1 MAITAETRQ
10 DIMELVV
17 AANNA
22 APGTTLLSE
31 LVALSTSGSSL
42 LDIAN
47 TLADSASFKATYPT
61 FQTATEFGT
70 EFLGNLV
77 PEASAAAKAEGVT
90 IIEGMLNGGQSRGAV
105 ILEAA
110 TYLAALPETH
120 SSFGT
125 SAALFNHR
133 VEVATYHTITSEA
146 ADSWAIPASVTSSD
160 ATVDTGKSAVDTAL
174 TPAPVV
180 VDPVTK
186 TLTTGVNNFTGTAA
200 DDTFDAS
207 TAGSLDTSD
216 TLDGGAGTDN
226 LTATIGAESIRPN
239 ISNIEHITFTATGAL
254 TVDARDISGMTQ
266 LSNESSTNTL
276 TVNNLGVI
284 PAVSINS
291 AGTNNTTLNF
301 TNATL
306 SGSADDLAVTVNN
319 YGAADLILTDTAG
332 TAKLET
338 VTITS
343 QSLASTITNLNTAG
357 VGTTTLNIGGD
368 ANLTITN
375 GVNAAITLVDATSAS
390 GVVSVSSAAGAT
402 VDVTMKGGSGADI
415 ITGGAGDDTIHGN
428 AGADTLS
435 GGSGGTD
442 TLEGG
447 AGNDTL
453 SFPGGALT
461 KADTVKGGD
470 GTDAI
475 SFSTDESALVD
486 ADFTLVTGVETVTA
500 GTNVNIAGTLGD
512 LAAAAGVTTVTFTD
526 TSGNDS
532 IAVDADGPSALT
544 VNFDSDAT
552 NANSIAMN
560 ASYAGVLTVNA
571 DGDELDTRASTIT
584 GGKGTSDVLNI
595 TADGATASDL
605 SAVTNIETI
614 NLVGTTASN
623 TVTLA
628 DANATYTSATVYQT
642 LTVDASGLTTGV
654 ATLDAALE
662 VDGKVILKGGG
673 AADIITLSSSANFGD
688 TVHGNAG
695 NDTIVVDATADLTA
709 ADDIDG
715 GAGTDTV
722 KFSADAT
729 VTDAMFTKATNV
741 EAITAAAN
749 KDLDITL
756 GDLAAAAGITTVTLT
771 GAAGG
776 DTDTVA
782 IDADGPS
789 AVTVNFDDDTN
800 VVNSVVANASYAGV
814 LTVKADGDE
823 FDTKAH
829 TVTGGKGTS
838 DVLQITADGNAI
850 VTARMANVTNVET
863 VKIAGTTA
871 SQSIA
876 LNDANATYTSSTSY
890 QTITVD
896 ATALTTGVATI
907 DASPEAD
914 AKVVVKGGGGA
925 DIITASSS
933 SNLGDTIEAGAGND
947 TINIATASFTSADV
961 IDGGAGTDSI
971 SLSNDSSVVD
981 ADFTNVTNV
990 ETLTAAADKLLI
1002 ATVDTLAAAAG
1013 ITKISLTDTGGNDA
1027 ITVKSGFTNALTV
1040 DFDSDAS
1047 NANSVDA
1054 SAYTGTLTVT
1064 AADDELDTTAA
1075 TIKGG
1080 TGTAD
1085 EVKITTTAGLDV
1097 VLTSGITGVEKITA
1111 VGATGGFSITT
1122 ADGLIASGKNLA
1134 FDLTAGDDDA
1144 YTINAAA
1151 EKDGTVSITADAT
1164 GAHIIT
1170 LGQGNDTYTHT
1181 GASGVSTV
1189 VATKGNNTI
1198 TTGGGADIITLG
1210 TGTDIVTAGA
1220 GNDTIVGTGPSVA
1233 SGVTTSR
1240 NFTSAD
1246 TINGGT
1252 GTDILEI
1259 STDGFTL
1266 VDTDFAGLTSVETLT
1281 STAGARMTSA
1291 TLGTKAQAAGIAT
1304 VTLADTTAV
1313 DKLVVSADFTNAL
1326 TVNLDADNTA
1336 NTVDASASSATVTIV
1351 AGDDELDTTASTLK
1365 GGSGSSDV
1373 LKIAT
1378 GGNDLVVADSANW
1391 SGIETFTT
1399 TGNNAFG
1406 IALNDGANAAG
1417 GSITVNAESLTSTAL
1432 TLDLSAETD
1441 GAYTVKLKGSGNHII
1456 TLGQGNDTLQV
1467 HDVTTGVITV
1477 TGTGGNNTITT
1488 AEGNDI
1494 ITVGSGNDNITSG
1507 LGADTIK
1514 STNGALDQNDT
1525 VAAGAGT
1532 DTIQYTNASTVR
1544 DSDFTNVTG
1553 VEAITMNGDN
1563 AGTFTLGASAAAAGI
1578 ATITFTDND
1587 TADTLTLG
1595 AGFTNNATV
1604 VLAADGAAN
1613 TVDAAKYTKNL
1624 TVQAASSELDD
1635 NASTITGGTG
1645 TSDTLEVAVDASD
1658 TLLLN
1663 SVSAIETIKTTGT
1676 GGGTV
1681 TTTATIADAVVASG
1695 KSMTFDYTSMDD
1707 DALTLDVSAESN
1719 GTYTIKTDGTGA
1731 MIITLGQGADTYTG
1745 TSTGVDT
1752 IVATKGANTIK
1763 TGDGVDIITLG
1774 TGVDTL
1780 TVGVTG
1786 DGGDADLVKF
1796 TATNQLVTNSAIITD
1811 WDTAMEID
1819 FDISATLDS
1828 GANLILLD
1836 DGADASAAGAIW
1848 NDITGSTDMG
1858 ALTANSHGIILST
1871 TTAYTSTDQ
1880 VETALEYGGGFQ
1892 LMTGGALSVG
1902 DRFLVAWDDN
1912 TNSYIGMATTNT
1924 AVPDDGYFGSGSLA
1938 VVQLVK
1944 LSGIATLAGAVI
1956 ATSDVDLS

>member
-70 EFLGNLV
+70 EFLDNLV

-90 IIEGMLNGGQSRGAV
+90 IIEGMLNAGQSRGAV

-110 TYLAALPETH
+110 TYLAALSETH
-120 SSFGT
+120 VSFGT
-125 SAALFNHR
+125 SAALFNNR

-186 TLTTGVNNFTGTAA
+186 TLTTGVNDFTGTSAN
-200 DDTFDAS
+200 DTFDGS

-226 LTATIGAESIRPN
+226 LTATVGAESIRPN

-276 TVNNLGVI
+276 TVNNLGNI
-284 PAVSINS
+284 PTVFINS
-291 AGTNNTTLNF
+291 AGTQDTTLNF
-301 TNATL
+301 TNSTL
-306 SGSADDLAVTVNN
+306 SGTADDLAVTVNN

-343 QSLASTITNLNTAG
+343 QSLASTLTNLNTAG
-357 VGTTTLNIGGD
+357 VGTSTLNINGD

-375 GVNAAITLVDATSAS
+375 GVNAAITTVDASSAT
-390 GVVSVSSAAGAT
+390 GIVSVSSAAGAT
-402 VDVTMKGGSGADI
+402 VDVTMKGGSAADI

-428 AGADTLS
+428 AGGDTLS
-435 GGSGGTD
+435 GGTGGDD
-442 TLEGG
+442 TIEGG
-447 AGNDTL
+447 AGDDTI
-453 SFPGGALT
+453 SFAGGALT

-470 GTDAI
+470 GTDTI
-475 SFSTDESALVD
+475 SFSSAEAALVD
-486 ADFTLVTGVETVTA
+486 ADFTLVTGVEKLTA
-500 GTNVNIAGTLGD
+500 ATNTQIAGTLGD
-512 LAAAAGVTTVTFTD
+512 LAAAAGIATVTFTS
-526 TSGNDS
+526 TGANDS

-552 NANSIAMN
+552 NANSVAMN

-623 TVTLA
+623 TVTLD

-642 LTVDASGLTTGV
+642 VTVDASGLTTGV
-654 ATLDAALE
+654 ATINAAAE
-662 VDGKVILKGGG
+662 VDGKVVLKGGG
-673 AADIITLSSSANFGD
+673 GADIITLSSSANLGD
-688 TVHGNAG
+688 TVHGNGG
-695 NDTIVVDATADLTA
+695 NDTIVVDATADITA
-709 ADDIDG
+709 ADVIDG

-756 GDLAAAAGITTVTLT
+756 GDLAAAAGVTTVTLT
-771 GAAGG
+771 GAAVG

-789 AVTVNFDDDTN
+789 AVTVSFDSDAN

-838 DVLQITADGNAI
+838 DVLEITADGNAI

-896 ATALTTGVATI
+896 ATALTTGAATV

-914 AKVVVKGGGGA
+914 AKVVIKGGGGA
-925 DIITASSS
+925 DIITMSTS
-933 SNLGDTIEAGAGND
+933 SNLGDTVEGNGGND
-947 TINIATASFTSADV
+947 TIKVATASFTTADS
-961 IDGGAGTDSI
+961 IDGGAGTDTI
-971 SLSNDSSVVD
+971 QLTNNATVVD
-981 ADFTNVTNV
+981 ADFTSVSNV
-990 ETLTAAADKLLI
+990 ETLTSSTGESL
-1002 ATVDTLAAAAG
+1002 TVTLGSLAAAAG
-1013 ITKISLTDTGGNDA
+1013 LTKVALADTGAADKV
-1027 ITVKSGFTNALTV
+1027 TVGAGFTNALTV
-1040 DFDSDAS
+1040 DFDADAT
-1047 NANSVDA
+1047 ANSVLA

-1064 AADDELDTTAA
+1064 AADDDLDSNAS
-1075 TIKGG
+1075 TITGG

-1085 EVKITTTAGLDV
+1085 EVKITGTAGLDV
-1097 VLTSGITGVEKITA
+1097 VLTSGITNIEKITA
-1111 VGATGGFSITT
+1111 VGTTGGFSITT
-1122 ADGLIASGKNLA
+1122 ADGLIASGKTMT

-1151 EKDGTVSITADAT
+1151 EKDGTVVITADAS

-1170 LGQGNDTYTHT
+1170 LGAGADTYTHT
-1181 GASGVSTV
+1181 GTTGVSTV
-1189 VATKGNNTI
+1189 VATAGANSI

-1210 TGTDIVTAGA
+1210 TGADTVNSGA
-1220 GNDTIVGTGPSVA
+1220 GGDTIIVA
-1233 SGVTTSR
+1233 SANLAATDSV
-1240 NFTSAD
+1240 D
-1246 TINGGT
+1246 GGA
-1252 GTDILEI
+1252 GTDTLEI
-1259 STDGFTL
+1259 STDGAT
-1266 VDTDFAGLTSVETLT
+1266 VTDAVLSGLSNIETIT
-1281 STAGARMTSA
+1281 STAGSRLTSL
-1291 TLGTKAQAAGIAT
+1291 TLGTNAQSAGVAT

-1336 NTVDASASSATVTIV
+1336 NTVDASASSSTVTIV

-1365 GGSGSSDV
+1365 GGSGSSDL
-1373 LKIAT
+1373 LKIGT

-1399 TGNNAFG
+1399 VGNNAFG
-1406 IALNDGANAAG
+1406 IALNDAANATG
-1417 GSITVNAESLTSTAL
+1417 GSITVNAESLTSTVL

-1441 GAYTVKLKGSGNHII
+1441 GAYTVKLKGTGNHII
-1456 TLGQGNDTLQV
+1456 TLGQGNDTVQV
-1467 HDVTTGVITV
+1467 HDVTTGDITV

-1488 AEGNDI
+1488 SEGADI
-1494 ITVGSGNDNITSG
+1494 ITVGSGIDIITTG
-1507 LGADTIK
+1507 LGNDTIK

-1525 VAAGAGT
+1525 VTAGAGT

-1553 VEAITMNGDN
+1553 VETVTMNGDN
-1563 AGTFTLGASAAAAGI
+1563 AGTFTLGAAAAAAGVV
-1578 ATITFTDND
+1578 TVTFTDDN

-1595 AGFTNNATV
+1595 AGFTNNVSVT
-1604 VLAADGAAN
+1604 LADDAAAN
-1613 TVDAAKYTKNL
+1613 TVSAAAYTKVL
-1624 TVQAASSELDD
+1624 TINASSADLDS
-1635 NASTITGGTG
+1635 NASTLTGGTG
-1645 TSDTLEVAVDASD
+1645 TSDVLKVTSAASD
-1658 TLLLN
+1658 TLLLD
-1663 SVSAIETIKTTGT
+1663 SMTAIENITFVGT
-1676 GGGTV
+1676 GGGTD
-1681 TTTATIADAVVASG
+1681 TTTFTPANTVVAAGASL
-1695 KSMTFDYTSMDD
+1695 TIDYTSMDD
-1707 DALTLDVSAESN
+1707 DILTFDGSNETN
-1719 GTYTIKTDGTGA
+1719 GTFTIKTDGSGA
-1731 MIITLGQGADTYTG
+1731 HIITLGEGNDTYTG

-1752 IVATKGANTIK
+1752 VVATKGNNTIK
-1763 TGDGVDIITLG
+1763 TGDGADIITVG
-1774 TGVDTL
+1774 TGIDTI
-1780 TVGVTG
+1780 TTGVTG
-1786 DGGDADLVKF
+1786 DGGDADIVQF
-1796 TATNQLVTNSAIITD
+1796 TATTQLVSGGVVIAD
-1811 WDTAMEID
+1811 WDTSMEID
-1819 FDISATLDS
+1819 FDISATIDS
-1828 GANLILLD
+1828 GADVILLD
-1836 DGADASAAGAIW
+1836 DGASAAASDTAVAI
-1848 NDITGSTDMG
+1848 ITGATDLG
-1858 ALTANSHGIILST
+1858 TGGGTNAILTVLNS
-1871 TTAYTSTDQ
+1871 TTAYSTTDA
-1880 VETALEYGGGFQ
+1880 VETAIEYGGAFQ
-1892 LMTGGALSVG
+1892 LTAGGAYATG
-1902 DRFLVAWDDN
+1902 DRFLIAYDDN
-1912 TNSYIGMATTNT
+1912 VSSYIAMATLNNP
-1924 AVPDDGYFGSGSLA
+1924 VPDDGYIGSGG
-1938 VVQLVK
+1938 VDIVQLVK
-1944 LSGIATLAGAVI
+1944 LTGIAS
-1956 ATSDVDLS
+1956 ATSVTANDVDFS